1 MKYDFIPD
9 SVSKHDNVYDV
20 LKERGFIEQSTDEDR
35 VRELLRNEKVKFY
48 IGFDPTADCLHVGHF
63 MQVIIMM
70 YMQKY
75 GHTPVV
81 LIGGGTGF
89 VGDPSGRSD
98 MRQMM
103 TPETI
108 ENNCAAFKKLFDKF
122 LDFDE
127 EWKYEGNDGV
137 FSPGRENKEP
147 EPGKAIAVNNASWL
161 LPLNYIEFIREIGS
175 CFNVNTMLRA
185 ECFKQRMDREGGLT
199 MFELNYMLMQ
209 SYDFMVMA
217 RDLGVKIQFGGN
229 DQWSNIIGGVDL
241 TRKKSGKEVYGMTF
255 SLLTNSEGK
264 KMGKTQK
271 GALWLDADKT
281 SPYEFYQYWR
291 NVADADVEK
300 CLRML
305 TFLPMDE
312 VKRLSSLQDKEINRA
327 KEVLA
332 FEVTKL
338 VHGEAEAAKAQEA
351 ARAAFGGGADISNM
365 PTVQF
370 ERSRLAGEGMGVVT
384 FIKELGLVPSNR
396 EGFMTIEQGGLKLD
410 GEKVADK
417 KLMITPDSFK
427 DGKLL
432 VEKGK
437 KKKVVVELV

>member
-1 MKYDFIPD
+1 MNFIPD
-9 SVSKHDNVYDV
+9 NVSQHTNVYDV
-20 LKERGFIEQSTDEDR
+20 LKERGFIEQTTDDEAI
-35 VRELLRNEKVKFY
+35 RELLGKEKIKFY

-70 YMQKY
+70 YMQKF

-81 LIGGGTGF
+81 LIGGGTGM
-89 VGDPSGRSD
+89 VGDPSGRTD

-108 ENNCAAFKKLFDKF
+108 QNNCDNFKKLFDRF
-122 LDFDE
+122 IEFDE
-127 EWKYEGNDGV
+127 EWQYSGNNGIY
-137 FSPGRENKEP
+137 SPGKENKTP
-147 EPGKAIAVNNASWL
+147 EPGKAVCVNNASWL
-161 LPLNYIEFIREIGS
+161 LPLNYIEFIREIGKHFS
-175 CFNVNTMLRA
+175 VNNMLRA
-185 ECFKQRMDREGGLT
+185 ECFKQRMERGLS
-199 MFELNYMLMQ
+199 FLEFNYMLMQ

-217 RDLGVKIQFGGN
+217 RDFDCKMQFGGN
-229 DQWSNIIGGVDL
+229 DQWSNVLGGIEL
-241 TRKKSGKEVYGMTF
+241 TRKACDKQVYGMTF
-255 SLLTNSEGK
+255 SLLTTSEGK

-271 GALWLDADKT
+271 GALWLNAEKT

-312 VKRLSSLQDKEINRA
+312 VRKLAALEGQEINKAKEI
-327 KEVLA
+327 LA
-332 FEVTKL
+332 YEVTKL
-338 VHGEAEAAKAQEA
+338 VHGEEEAKKAQEG
-351 ARAAFGGGADISNM
+351 ARAAFGGGGSLDNI
-365 PTVQF
+365 PKVQKARSDF
-370 ERSRLAGEGMGVVT
+370 EGEGIGVVT
-384 FIKELGLVPSNR
+384 FIRDLGLVPSNR

-410 GEKVADK
+410 GEKVTDK
-417 KLMITPDSFK
+417 KMMVTVDTFK

-437 KKKVVVELV
+437 KKKLVVELTES

>member
-1 MKYDFIPD
+1 MNFIPD
-9 SVSKHDNVYDV
+9 NVSQHTNVYDV
-20 LKERGFIEQSTDEDR
+20 LKERGFIEQTTDDEAI
-35 VRELLRNEKVKFY
+35 RELLGKEKIKFY

-70 YMQKY
+70 YMQKF

-81 LIGGGTGF
+81 LIGGGTGM
-89 VGDPSGRSD
+89 VGDPSGRTD

-108 ENNCAAFKKLFDKF
+108 QNNCDNFKKLFDRF
-122 LDFDE
+122 IEFDE
-127 EWKYEGNDGV
+127 EWQYSGNNGV
-137 FSPGRENKEP
+137 YSPGKENKTP
-147 EPGKAIAVNNASWL
+147 EPGKAVCVNNASWL
-161 LPLNYIEFIREIGS
+161 LPLNYIEFIREIGKHFS
-175 CFNVNTMLRA
+175 VNNMLRA
-185 ECFKQRMDREGGLT
+185 ECFKQRMERGLS
-199 MFELNYMLMQ
+199 FLEFNYMLMQ

-217 RDLGVKIQFGGN
+217 RDFDCKMQFGGN
-229 DQWSNIIGGVDL
+229 DQWSNVLGGIEL
-241 TRKKSGKEVYGMTF
+241 TRKACDKQVYGMTF
-255 SLLTNSEGK
+255 SLLTTSEGK

-271 GALWLDADKT
+271 GVLWLNAEKT

-312 VKRLSSLQDKEINRA
+312 VRKLAALEGQEINKAKEI
-327 KEVLA
+327 LA
-332 FEVTKL
+332 YEVTKL
-338 VHGEAEAAKAQEA
+338 VHGEEEAKKAQEG
-351 ARAAFGGGADISNM
+351 ARAAFGGGGSLDNI
-365 PTVQF
+365 PKVQKARSDF
-370 ERSRLAGEGMGVVT
+370 EGEGIGVVT
-384 FIKELGLVPSNR
+384 FIRDLGLVPSNR

-410 GEKVADK
+410 GEKVTDK
-417 KLMITPDSFK
+417 KMMVTVDTFK

-437 KKKVVVELV
+437 KKKLVVELTES

>member
-1 MKYDFIPD
+1 MNFIPD
-9 SVSKHDNVYDV
+9 NVSQHTNVYDV
-20 LKERGFIEQSTDEDR
+20 LKERGFIEQTTDDEAI
-35 VRELLRNEKVKFY
+35 RELLGKEKIKFY

-70 YMQKY
+70 YMQKF

-81 LIGGGTGF
+81 LIGGGTGM
-89 VGDPSGRSD
+89 VGDPSGRTD

-108 ENNCAAFKKLFDKF
+108 QNNCDNFKKLFDRF
-122 LDFDE
+122 IEFDE
-127 EWKYEGNDGV
+127 EWQYSGNNDV
-137 FSPGRENKEP
+137 YSPGKENKTP
-147 EPGKAIAVNNASWL
+147 EPGKAVCVNNASWL
-161 LPLNYIEFIREIGS
+161 LPLNYIEFIREIGKHFS
-175 CFNVNTMLRA
+175 VNNMLRA
-185 ECFKQRMDREGGLT
+185 ECFKQRMERGLS
-199 MFELNYMLMQ
+199 FLEFNYMLMQ

-217 RDLGVKIQFGGN
+217 RDFDCKMQFGGN
-229 DQWSNIIGGVDL
+229 DQWSNVLGGIEL
-241 TRKKSGKEVYGMTF
+241 TRKACDKQVYGMTF
-255 SLLTNSEGK
+255 SLLTTSEGK

-271 GALWLDADKT
+271 GALWLNAEKT

-312 VKRLSSLQDKEINRA
+312 VRKLAALEGQEINKAKEI
-327 KEVLA
+327 LA
-332 FEVTKL
+332 YEVTKL
-338 VHGEAEAAKAQEA
+338 VHGEEEAKKAQEG
-351 ARAAFGGGADISNM
+351 ARAAFGGGGSLDNI
-365 PTVQF
+365 PKVQKARSDF
-370 ERSRLAGEGMGVVT
+370 EGEGIGVVT
-384 FIKELGLVPSNR
+384 FIRDLGLVPSNR

-410 GEKVADK
+410 GEKVTDK
-417 KLMITPDSFK
+417 KMMVTADTFK

-437 KKKVVVELV
+437 KKKLVVELTES